1 MRGAGNERGLT
12 LVELVVAA
20 GVTGLLMA
28 GLLTVLQA
36 GMRSYTWGATRVE
49 AQQFARA
56 ALERMARE
64 LREAGY
70 DPTGA
75 GVAAV
80 VVAEPGRVVF
90 QRDLNGNGVV
100 DPTSERVT
108 FLLRTGERILRRE
121 AGAGAQP
128 LAEGIQRFRLQYFDR
143 AGVATTDPAAVAL
156 VRMRV
161 ETAPPARLWA
171 AGAGTIMETEV
182 AIRNR

>member
-1 MRGAGNERGLT
+1 MAAVLT
-12 LVELVVAA
+12 IFQ
-20 GVTGLLMA
+20 A
-28 GLLTVLQA
+28 GLR
-36 GMRSYTWGATRVE
+36 GYSWGAARVE

-75 GVAAV
+75 GLAAV
-80 VVAEPGRVVF
+80 VVAEPERVVF

-108 FLLRTGERILRRE
+108 FVLRPGERILRRE
-121 AGAGAQP
+121 AGGGAQP
-128 LAEGIQRFRLQYFDR
+128 LAEGIQRFRLDYFDR
-143 AGVATTDPAAVAL
+143 AGAATTDPARVAT

-161 ETAPPARLWA
+161 ETLPPPRVLA
-171 AGAGTIMETEV
+171 AGAGVIMETEV